1 MATTD
6 GVQGL
11 RPASQPISTGQ
22 MHPRTIMKTVS
33 MTPFS
38 RSSMNPIHCARL
50 APVAWAIS
58 LMCVTGAQAQS
69 VNDSAAVADA
79 GALSPVVVSAERSGG
94 GVWRGAASVDVVSGD
109 ELREGQAQVNLSESL
124 GRVPGLVIRNR
135 QNYAQDLQ
143 ISVRGYGARATFGVR
158 GVRLFVDGIPASA
171 PDGSGQAANF
181 PLGSADRVEVVRGPM
196 AALYGASSGGALL
209 LYTEDGQRPSQW
221 RTGVVAGSDGLWRA
235 STQVTGQTGTA
246 QAPGWSYA
254 LDVSGFA
261 TDGTRPQSAADRNTA
276 NMKLS
281 RSHEGGRTVLVF
293 NRHSSSALDPQGLSR
308 AEFDANPDQT
318 NAGALSFNTRKTVS
332 QTQLGLA
339 FEQALGG
346 GHKLELMG
354 YGGQRQ
360 VVQYQSITTGAQ
372 VPAGSSGG
380 VIDLDRDYWGWN
392 ARWRHDREWQGGR
405 LSLSAGV
412 ASDLQSD
419 TRKGYENFIGTTLGV
434 QGKLRR
440 DEVNRAQ
447 TLDPYVQAE
456 WRTQDLT
463 LMGGLRQTRTE
474 YESTD
479 RYIVGSNGNDSGNKD
494 YTATLPVVGVRWQ
507 WNPSV
512 QAFASIGKG
521 YEIPTLNEVAYRS
534 GGVSGFNTQL
544 NAARSTSAEL
554 GLRGRADQM
563 RWSATAFDIR
573 TDDEIVVQNNTGG
586 RTTFQNAGRTLRQG
600 LELAGEWRTGPI
612 TFTTAYTWMRA
623 NYQDAFMTCTSA
635 GCPNAT
641 PQVQVPQG
649 NQIPGLPKQQLFAQ
663 AAWDT
668 GWAGSKV
675 TLDARHV
682 GRVMVNDLNTDAAA
696 AHTLFN
702 LGIQFK
708 QERGDWTLKEFVRL
722 DNLSDQKHA
731 GSVIVNDGN
740 GRFFEPGAGR
750 KLMLGLEAQRRF

>member
-1 MATTD
+1 VPWTEKSIILKECLVMGSIIPTHLPVVLAI
-6 GVQGL
+6 GLLCAASVRSQSPVQ
-11 RPASQPISTGQ
+11 P
-22 MHPRTIMKTVS
+22 
-33 MTPFS
+33 
-38 RSSMNPIHCARL
+38 L
-50 APVAWAIS
+50 A
-58 LMCVTGAQAQS
+58 LT
-69 VNDSAAVADA
+69 DA
-79 GALSPVVVSAERSGG
+79 GALSPVVVSAERVSGG
-94 GVWRGAASVDVVSGD
+94 LWRSAASVDVVEGK

-124 GRVPGLVIRNR
+124 GRVPGMVIRNR

-209 LYTEDGQRPSQW
+209 LYTEDGQWPAHW
-221 RTGVVAGSDGLWRA
+221 RTGLVAGSDGLWRL
-235 STQVTGQTGTA
+235 STQATGQTGTA
-246 QAPGWSYA
+246 QEPGWSYA
-254 LDVSGFA
+254 VDLSRFE
-261 TDGTRPQSAADRNTA
+261 TDGTRPQSAADRSTA
-276 NMKLS
+276 NLKLS
-281 RSHEGGRTVLVF
+281 RQHEGGRTVLVF
-293 NRHSSSALDPQGLSR
+293 NHHSSFALDPQGLSR
-308 AEFDANPDQT
+308 AEFDTNPEQT
-318 NAGALSFNTRKTVS
+318 NAGALSFNTRKTVA

-354 YGGQRQ
+354 YAGQRQ

-380 VIDLDRDYWGWN
+380 VVDLDRDYWGWN
-392 ARWRHDREWQGGR
+392 ARWRHEGDWQGGR
-405 LSLSAGV
+405 LSLSAGL
-412 ASDLQSD
+412 ASDHQSD
-419 TRKGYENFIGTTLGV
+419 SRKGYENFIGTTLGV

-440 DEVNRAQ
+440 DELNRAQ

-456 WRTQDLT
+456 WRTQSLT
-463 LMGGLRQTRTE
+463 LMGGVRQTRTE

-479 RYIVGSNGNDSGNKD
+479 RYIVGTNRDDSGSKS

-507 WNPSV
+507 WSPSV

-534 GGVSGFNTQL
+534 SGVSGFNTEL
-544 NAARSTSAEL
+544 NAARSTSGEL
-554 GLRGRADQM
+554 GLRGRADKL

-600 LELAGEWRTGPI
+600 LELAGEWRTGPV
-612 TFTTAYTWMRA
+612 TLTSAYTWMRA
-623 NYQDAFMTCTSA
+623 HYQDAFMTCTSA
-635 GCPNAT
+635 GCPAGNI
-641 PQVQVPQG
+641 PQAQVPAG
-649 NQIPGLPKQQLFAQ
+649 NQVPGLPKQQLFAQ

-668 GWAGSKV
+668 GWAGSRV
-675 TLDARHV
+675 TLEARHT

-702 LGIQFK
+702 LGVQFK
-708 QERGDWTLKEFVRL
+708 QERSDWTLREFIRV
-722 DNLSDQKHA
+722 DNLTDQKHA

>member
-1 MATTD
+1 
-6 GVQGL
+6 
-11 RPASQPISTGQ
+11 
-22 MHPRTIMKTVS
+22 MKTVS

-38 RSSMNPIHCARL
+38 RSSINLIHCARL

-209 LYTEDGQRPSQW
+209 LYTEDGQRPAQW

-246 QAPGWSYA
+246 QAQGWSYA

-261 TDGTRPQSAADRNTA
+261 TDGTRPQSAADRSTA

-281 RSHEGGRTVLVF
+281 RSHDGGRTVLVF

-412 ASDLQSD
+412 SSDLQSD

-463 LMGGLRQTRTE
+463 LMGGMRQTRTE

-479 RYIVGSNGNDSGNKD
+479 RYVVGSNGNDSGNKD

-507 WNPSV
+507 WSPSV

-649 NQIPGLPKQQLFAQ
+649 NQIPGLPQQQLFAQ

-702 LGIQFK
+702 LGVQFT

-722 DNLSDQKHA
+722 DNLTDQKHA

-740 GRFFEPGAGR
+740 SRFFEPGAGR
-750 KLMLGLEAQRRF
+750 KLLLGLEAQRSF

>member
-1 MATTD
+1 MTLAIGLLCAAT
-6 GVQGL
+6 
-11 RPASQPISTGQ
+11 
-22 MHPRTIMKTVS
+22 
-33 MTPFS
+33 
-38 RSSMNPIHCARL
+38 
-50 APVAWAIS
+50 
-58 LMCVTGAQAQS
+58 AQAQS
-69 VNDSAAVADA
+69 AAAPVADA
-79 GALSPVVVSAERSGG
+79 GALSPVVVSAERGGSGL
-94 GVWRGAASVDVVSGD
+94 WRSATSVDVVEAD
-109 ELREGQAQVNLSESL
+109 ALREGQAQVNLSEGL

-209 LYTEDGQRPSQW
+209 LYTEEGQQPAQW
-221 RTGVVAGSDGLWRA
+221 RTGVVAGSDGLRRL
-235 STQVTGQTGTA
+235 STQATGQTGSA
-246 QAPGWSYA
+246 QDPGWSYA
-254 LDVSGFA
+254 VDLSRFE

-276 NMKLS
+276 NLKLS
-281 RSHEGGRTVLVF
+281 RPHEGGRTVLVF
-293 NRHSSSALDPQGLSR
+293 NRHSSFALDPQGLSR

-318 NAGALSFNTRKTVS
+318 HAGALSFNTRKTVS

-339 FEQALGG
+339 FEQALGH

-360 VVQYQSITTGAQ
+360 VVQYQSIATGAQ
-372 VPAGSSGG
+372 VPAGSAGG

-392 ARWRHDREWQGGR
+392 ARWRHERDWQGGR
-405 LSLSAGV
+405 LSVSAGV

-419 TRKGYENFIGTTLGV
+419 SRKGYENFVGSTLGV

-440 DEVNRAQ
+440 DELNRAQ
-447 TLDPYVQAE
+447 TLDPYAQAE

-463 LMGGLRQTRTE
+463 LMGGVRQTRTE

-479 RYIVGSNGNDSGNKD
+479 RYIVGSNPDDSGRK
-494 YTATLPVVGVRWQ
+494 TFQASLPVVGVRWQ
-507 WNPSV
+507 LNPSL
-512 QAFASIGKG
+512 QAFASMGKG

-534 GGVSGFNTQL
+534 GGVSGFNTEL

-554 GLRGRADQM
+554 GLRGRADKL

-600 LELAGEWRTGPI
+600 LELAGEWRSGPL
-612 TFTTAYTWMRA
+612 TLTSAYTWMQA
-623 NYQDAFMTCTSA
+623 NYQDAFLTCTTT
-635 GCPNAT
+635 GCPNAN
-641 PQVQVPQG
+641 PQVKVPAG
-649 NQIPGLPKQQLFAQ
+649 NRLPGLPMQQLFAQ

-668 GWAGSKV
+668 GWAGSRV
-675 TLDARHV
+675 TLEARHV

-702 LGIQFK
+702 LGVQFR
-708 QERGDWTLKEFVRL
+708 QDQGDWTLKEFIRL
-722 DNLSDQKHA
+722 DNLIDRKHA

-750 KLMLGLEAQRRF
+750 KLLLGLEAQRRF

>member
-1 MATTD
+1 MMNKKVDPVNDRLHFSPRPVLVAIALLCAG
-6 GVQGL
+6 GVQAQT
-11 RPASQPISTGQ
+11 RAE
-22 MHPRTIMKTVS
+22 
-33 MTPFS
+33 
-38 RSSMNPIHCARL
+38 
-50 APVAWAIS
+50 PV
-58 LMCVTGAQAQS
+58 TTE
-69 VNDSAAVADA
+69 DA

-94 GVWRGAASVDVVSGD
+94 GVWRGVASVDVVGGD
-109 ELREGQAQVNLSESL
+109 ELRDGQAQVNLSESL

-209 LYTEDGQRPSQW
+209 LYTEDGQQPAQW

-235 STQVTGQTGTA
+235 STQVTGQTGTQ

-261 TDGTRPQSAADRNTA
+261 TDGTRPQSAADRTTA
-276 NMKLS
+276 NVKLS

-308 AEFDANPDQT
+308 VEFDANPDQT
-318 NAGALSFNTRKTVS
+318 NAGAISFNTRKTVS

-360 VVQYQSITTGAQ
+360 VVQFQSLPRTSQTPNIVNG
-372 VPAGSSGG
+372 VDRNAGSSGG

-392 ARWRHDREWQGGR
+392 ARWRHERDWQGGR
-405 LSLSAGV
+405 LSLSAGL
-412 ASDLQSD
+412 ASDHQSD
-419 TRKGYENFIGTTLGV
+419 SRKGYENFIGTTLGV
-434 QGKLRR
+434 QGQLRR

-463 LMGGLRQTRTE
+463 LMGGVRHTRTK
-474 YESTD
+474 YESAD
-479 RYIVGSNGNDSGNKD
+479 RYIVGVNGDDSGSKS
-494 YTATLPVVGVRWQ
+494 YSATLPVVGVRWQ
-507 WNPSV
+507 WSPAV
-512 QAFASIGKG
+512 QVFASISKG

-534 GGVSGFNTQL
+534 GGVSGFNTHL

-554 GLRGRADQM
+554 GLRGRADQL

-600 LELAGEWRTGPI
+600 LDLAGEWRTGPV
-612 TFTTAYTWMRA
+612 TLTSAYTWMRA
-623 NYQDAFMTCTSA
+623 NYQDVFMTCTSA
-635 GCPNAT
+635 GCPTANN
-641 PQVQVPQG
+641 PQVQVPA
-649 NQIPGLPKQQLFAQ
+649 NNRIPGLPKHQLFAQ

-668 GWAGSKV
+668 GWAGSRI
-675 TLDARHV
+675 TLEARHT
-682 GRVMVNDLNTDAAA
+682 GKVMVNDLNTDAAA

-702 LGIQFK
+702 LGVQFK
-708 QERGDWTLKEFVRL
+708 QDRGDWTLREFVRV
-722 DNLSDQKHA
+722 DNLTDRKHA

-740 GRFFEPGAGR
+740 SRFFEPGPGR
-750 KLMLGLEAQRRF
+750 KFMLGLEAQRRF

>member
-1 MATTD
+1 MCA
-6 GVQGL
+6 
-11 RPASQPISTGQ
+11 ASV
-22 MHPRTIMKTVS
+22 H
-33 MTPFS
+33 
-38 RSSMNPIHCARL
+38 
-50 APVAWAIS
+50 
-58 LMCVTGAQAQS
+58 AQS
-69 VNDSAAVADA
+69 ASKAVVADA
-79 GALSPVVVSAERSGG
+79 GALSPMVVTAEREAG
-94 GVWRGAASVDVVSGD
+94 GVWRGAASVDVVEGG
-109 ELREGQAQVNLSESL
+109 ELREGQAQVNLSEGL

-135 QNYAQDLQ
+135 QNYAQDMQ
-143 ISVRGYGARATFGVR
+143 ISARGYGARATFGVR

-209 LYTEDGQRPSQW
+209 LYTEDGQQPAQW

-235 STQVTGQTGTA
+235 STQVTGQTGTP

-261 TDGTRPQSAADRNTA
+261 TEGTRPQSAADRSTA

-281 RSHEGGRTVLVF
+281 RPHEGGRTVLVF

-308 AEFDANPDQT
+308 AELDANPNQT
-318 NAGALSFNTRKTVS
+318 NAGALDFNTRKTVS
-332 QTQLGLA
+332 QTQWGLA
-339 FEQALGG
+339 FEQALGN

-360 VVQYQSITTGAQ
+360 VVQFQSITVGAQ
-372 VPAGSSGG
+372 AAPGSSGA

-392 ARWRHDREWQGGR
+392 ARWRHEGDWQGGR
-405 LSLSAGV
+405 LALSAGL
-412 ASDLQSD
+412 ASDHQSD
-419 TRKGYENFIGTTLGV
+419 SRKGYENFIGNSLGV

-463 LMGGLRQTRTE
+463 FMGGVRQTRTE

-479 RYIVGSNGNDSGNKD
+479 RYIKGANKDDSGSKD
-494 YTATLPVVGVRWQ
+494 YKAILPVVGVRWQ
-507 WNPSV
+507 WSPAV

-534 GGVSGFNTQL
+534 GGVSGFNTEL

-554 GLRGRADQM
+554 GLRGRANKM

-600 LELAGEWRTGPI
+600 LELAGEWRTGPV
-612 TFTTAYTWMRA
+612 TLTSAYTWMRA

-635 GCPNAT
+635 GCPTGNN
-641 PQVQVPQG
+641 PQVQVPAG
-649 NQIPGLPKQQLFAQ
+649 NLIPGLPKHQLFVQ

-668 GWAGSKV
+668 GWAGSRV
-675 TLDARHV
+675 TLDARHA
-682 GRVMVNDLNTDAAA
+682 GRVMVNDLNDDAAA

-702 LGIQFK
+702 LGVQFK
-708 QERGDWTLKEFVRL
+708 QDHGDWTLREFVRV
-722 DNLSDQKHA
+722 DNITDQKHA

-740 GRFFEPGAGR
+740 KRFFEPGPGR
-750 KLMLGLEAQRRF
+750 KLLLGLEAQRRF

>member
-1 MATTD
+1 MLVGCVRMMMQKVD
-6 GVQGL
+6 PVNDIFHFPP
-11 RPASQPISTGQ
+11 RPI
-22 MHPRTIMKTVS
+22 
-33 MTPFS
+33 
-38 RSSMNPIHCARL
+38 L
-50 APVAWAIS
+50 VAIA
-58 LMCVTGAQAQS
+58 LLCVGYAQAQIRS
-69 VNDSAAVADA
+69 EPIPTDDA

-94 GVWRGAASVDVVSGD
+94 GVWRGTASVDVVGGD
-109 ELREGQAQVNLSESL
+109 ELRDGQAQVNLSESL
-124 GRVPGLVIRNR
+124 GRVPGLVVRNR

-209 LYTEDGQRPSQW
+209 LYTEDGQQPAQW

-235 STQVTGQTGTA
+235 STQVSGQTGTP

-261 TDGTRPQSAADRNTA
+261 TDGTRPQSAADRTTA

-360 VVQYQSITTGAQ
+360 VVQYQSIVTGAQ
-372 VPAGSSGG
+372 VPPGSSGG
-380 VIDLDRDYWGWN
+380 VIDLDRDYWGVN
-392 ARWRHDREWQGGR
+392 ARWRHESDWQGGR
-405 LSLSAGV
+405 LSLSAGL
-412 ASDLQSD
+412 ASDHQSD
-419 TRKGYENFIGTTLGV
+419 SRKGYENFIGSTLGV

-447 TLDPYVQAE
+447 TLDPYLQAE

-463 LMGGLRQTRTE
+463 LMGGVRQTRTE

-479 RYIVGSNGNDSGNKD
+479 RYIVGTNRDDSGSKS
-494 YTATLPVVGVRWQ
+494 YKGTLPVVGVRWQ
-507 WNPSV
+507 WSPSV

-534 GGVSGFNTQL
+534 GGVSGFNNNL

-554 GLRGRADQM
+554 GLRGRADQL

-573 TDDEIVVQNNTGG
+573 TDDEIVIQNNTGG

-600 LELAGEWRTGPI
+600 VELAGEWRTGMV
-612 TFTTAYTWMRA
+612 TLTSAYTWMRA
-623 NYQDAFMTCTSA
+623 NYKDAFLTCINT
-635 GCPNAT
+635 GCPNMN
-641 PQVQVPQG
+641 PQVQVPAG
-649 NQIPGLPKQQLFAQ
+649 NRIPGLPMHQLFAQ

-668 GWAGSKV
+668 GWAGSRV
-675 TLDARHV
+675 TLEARHT

-702 LGIQFK
+702 LSVQFK
-708 QERGDWTLKEFVRL
+708 QERGDWTLREFVRV
-722 DNLSDQKHA
+722 DNLTDRKHA

-740 GRFFEPGAGR
+740 SRFFEPGSGR
-750 KLMLGLEAQRRF
+750 KFLLGLEAQRRF

>member
-1 MATTD
+1 MMFSIGWVRKPLSVATVAVCAMA
-6 GVQGL
+6 
-11 RPASQPISTGQ
+11 
-22 MHPRTIMKTVS
+22 
-33 MTPFS
+33 
-38 RSSMNPIHCARL
+38 
-50 APVAWAIS
+50 
-58 LMCVTGAQAQS
+58 AQAQTP
-69 VNDSAAVADA
+69 DSRKDTADG
-79 GALSPVVVSAERSGG
+79 GALSPVVVSAERTG
-94 GVWRGAASVDVVSGD
+94 GVWRGAGSIDVVGAD
-109 ELREGQAQVNLSESL
+109 ELREGQAQINLSEGL

-209 LYTEDGQRPSQW
+209 LYTEDGQQPAQW

-235 STQVTGQTGTA
+235 STQLTGQTGTG
-246 QAPGWSYA
+246 QDPGWSYA
-254 LDVSGFA
+254 LDVTGFA
-261 TDGTRPQSAADRNTA
+261 TDGIRPQSAADRSTA
-276 NMKLS
+276 NLKLS
-281 RSHEGGRTVLVF
+281 RQHEGGRTVLVF
-293 NRHSSSALDPQGLSR
+293 NRHSSFALDPQGLER
-308 AEFDANPDQT
+308 KDFDRSAVETDP
-318 NAGALSFNTRKTVS
+318 GAIRFNTRKTVS

-354 YGGQRQ
+354 YGGQRK
-360 VVQYQSITTGAQ
+360 VVQFQSIPKTSQEPTSGP
-372 VPAGSSGG
+372 VDRNAGSSGG

-392 ARWRHDREWQGGR
+392 ARWRHDRDWQGGR

-412 ASDLQSD
+412 ASDHQRD
-419 TRKGYENFIGTTLGV
+419 NRKGYENFVVNTLGE
-434 QGKLRR
+434 QGRLRR

-447 TLDPYVQAE
+447 TLDPYLQAE

-463 LMGGLRQTRTE
+463 LMGGVRQTRTE
-474 YESTD
+474 YESKD
-479 RYIVGSNGNDSGNKD
+479 RYIVGINRDDSGSKSFK
-494 YTATLPVVGVRWQ
+494 ATLPVLGVRWQ
-507 WNPSV
+507 WRPAV

-521 YEIPTLNEVAYRS
+521 FEIPTLNEVAYRS
-534 GGVSGFNTQL
+534 GGVSGFNTEL

-554 GLRGRADQM
+554 GLRGRAEHL

-573 TDDEIVVQNNTGG
+573 TDEEIVVQNNTGG

-600 LELAGEWRTGPI
+600 LELAGEWGAGPV
-612 TFTTAYTWMRA
+612 TLTSAYTWMRA
-623 NYQDAFMTCTSA
+623 NYEDGFMTCISA
-635 GCPNAT
+635 GCPTANN
-641 PQVQVPQG
+641 PQIQVPSG
-649 NQIPGLPKQQLFAQ
+649 NRVPGLPKHQMFVQ

-668 GWAGSKV
+668 GWAGSRV
-675 TLDARHV
+675 TLEARHT

-702 LGIQFK
+702 LGVQF
-708 QERGDWTLKEFVRL
+708 QQAPGDWTLKEFVRL
-722 DNLSDQKHA
+722 DNLTDRKHA

-740 GRFFEPGAGR
+740 RRFFEPGAGR
-750 KLMLGLEAQRRF
+750 KLLLGLEAQRKF

>member
-1 MATTD
+1 
-6 GVQGL
+6 
-11 RPASQPISTGQ
+11 
-22 MHPRTIMKTVS
+22 MKTVS

-38 RSSMNPIHCARL
+38 RSSINLIHCARL

-209 LYTEDGQRPSQW
+209 LYTEDGQRPAQW

-246 QAPGWSYA
+246 QSQGWSYA

-261 TDGTRPQSAADRNTA
+261 TDGTRPQSAADRSTA

-281 RSHEGGRTVLVF
+281 RSHDGGRTVLVF

-318 NAGALSFNTRKTVS
+318 TAGALSFNTRKTVS

-419 TRKGYENFIGTTLGV
+419 TRKGYENFIGATLGV

-479 RYIVGSNGNDSGNKD
+479 RYVVGSNGNDSGNKD
-494 YTATLPVVGVRWQ
+494 YTATLPVMGVRWQ
-507 WNPSV
+507 WSPSV

-649 NQIPGLPKQQLFAQ
+649 NQIPGLPQQQLFAQ

-702 LGIQFK
+702 LGVQFT

-722 DNLSDQKHA
+722 DNLTDQKHA

-740 GRFFEPGAGR
+740 SRFFEPGAGR
-750 KLMLGLEAQRRF
+750 KLLLGLEAQRSF

>member
-1 MATTD
+1 MMNKKVDPVNDRLHFSPRPVLVAIALLCAG
-6 GVQGL
+6 GVQAQT
-11 RPASQPISTGQ
+11 RAE
-22 MHPRTIMKTVS
+22 
-33 MTPFS
+33 
-38 RSSMNPIHCARL
+38 
-50 APVAWAIS
+50 PV
-58 LMCVTGAQAQS
+58 TTE
-69 VNDSAAVADA
+69 DA

-94 GVWRGAASVDVVSGD
+94 GVWRGVASVDVVGGD
-109 ELREGQAQVNLSESL
+109 ELRDGQAQVNLSECL

-209 LYTEDGQRPSQW
+209 LYTEDGQQPAQW

-235 STQVTGQTGTA
+235 STQVTGQTGTQ

-261 TDGTRPQSAADRNTA
+261 TDGTRPQSAADRTTA
-276 NMKLS
+276 NVKLS

-308 AEFDANPDQT
+308 VEFDANPDQT
-318 NAGALSFNTRKTVS
+318 NAGAISFNTRKTVS

-360 VVQYQSITTGAQ
+360 VVQFQSLPRTSQTPNIVNG
-372 VPAGSSGG
+372 VDRNAGSSGG

-392 ARWRHDREWQGGR
+392 ARWRHERDWQGGR
-405 LSLSAGV
+405 LSLSAGL
-412 ASDLQSD
+412 ASDHQSD
-419 TRKGYENFIGTTLGV
+419 SRKGYENFIGTTLGV
-434 QGKLRR
+434 QGQLRR

-463 LMGGLRQTRTE
+463 LMGGVRHTRTK
-474 YESTD
+474 YESAD
-479 RYIVGSNGNDSGNKD
+479 RYIVGVNGDDSGSKS
-494 YTATLPVVGVRWQ
+494 YSATLPVVGVRWQ
-507 WNPSV
+507 WSPAV
-512 QAFASIGKG
+512 QVFASISKG

-534 GGVSGFNTQL
+534 GGVSGFNTHL

-554 GLRGRADQM
+554 GLRGRADQL

-600 LELAGEWRTGPI
+600 LDLAGEWRTGPV
-612 TFTTAYTWMRA
+612 TLTSAYTWMRA

-635 GCPNAT
+635 GCPTANN
-641 PQVQVPQG
+641 PQVQVPA
-649 NQIPGLPKQQLFAQ
+649 NNRIPGLPKHQLFAQ

-668 GWAGSKV
+668 GWAGSRI
-675 TLDARHV
+675 TLEARHT
-682 GRVMVNDLNTDAAA
+682 GKVMVNDLNTDAAA

-702 LGIQFK
+702 LGVQFK
-708 QERGDWTLKEFVRL
+708 QDRGDWTLREFVRV
-722 DNLSDQKHA
+722 DNLTDRKHA

-740 GRFFEPGAGR
+740 SRFFEPGPGR
-750 KLMLGLEAQRRF
+750 KFMLGLEAQRRF

>member
-1 MATTD
+1 MT
-6 GVQGL
+6 
-11 RPASQPISTGQ
+11 ISL
-22 MHPRTIMKTVS
+22 
-33 MTPFS
+33 
-38 RSSMNPIHCARL
+38 RSSQNPSHPAQL
-50 APVAWAIS
+50 APVAWAIA
-58 LMCVTGAQAQS
+58 LMFAAGAQAQS
-69 VNDSAAVADA
+69 TTAEAADA
-79 GALSPVVVSAERSGG
+79 GALSPVVVSAERGSGG
-94 GVWRGAASVDVVSGD
+94 LWRSATSVDVLGGD

-209 LYTEDGQRPSQW
+209 LYTEDGQRPAQW
-221 RTGVVAGSDGLWRA
+221 RTGLVAGSDGLWRL
-235 STQVTGQTGTA
+235 STQATGQTGTA

-254 LDVSGFA
+254 VDLSRFE
-261 TDGTRPQSAADRNTA
+261 TDGTRPQSAADRSTA
-276 NMKLS
+276 NLKLS
-281 RSHEGGRTVLVF
+281 RQHEGGRTVLVF
-293 NRHSSSALDPQGLSR
+293 NRHSSFALDPQGLDR
-308 AEFDANPDQT
+308 AAFNANPEQT
-318 NAGALSFNTRKTVS
+318 NAGALEYNTRKSVA

-339 FEQALGG
+339 FEQALGN

-360 VVQYQSITTGAQ
+360 VVQYQSIAPGAQ
-372 VPAGSSGG
+372 TAPGSSGA

-392 ARWRHDREWQGGR
+392 ARWRHERDWQGGR

-412 ASDLQSD
+412 ASDHQSD
-419 TRKGYENFIGTTLGV
+419 SRKGYENFIGATLGV

-440 DEVNRAQ
+440 DELNRAQ

-456 WRTQDLT
+456 WRTQGLT
-463 LMGGLRQTRTE
+463 LMGGVRQTRTD
-474 YESTD
+474 YESND
-479 RYIVGSNGNDSGNKD
+479 RYIVGNNKDDSGRKD
-494 YTATLPVVGVRWQ
+494 YQATLPVVGARWQ
-507 WNPSV
+507 IDPTL

-534 GGVSGFNTQL
+534 GGVSGFNTEL

-554 GLRGRADQM
+554 GLRGRADKL

-600 LELAGEWRTGPI
+600 LEFAGEWRTGPV
-612 TFTTAYTWMRA
+612 TLTTAYTWMRA
-623 NYQDAFMTCTSA
+623 NYQDAFMTCVVTL
-635 GCPNAT
+635 CPNVN
-641 PQVQVPQG
+641 PPVQVPAG

-668 GWAGSKV
+668 GWAGSRV
-675 TLDARHV
+675 TLEARHV

-702 LGIQFK
+702 LGVQFK
-708 QERGDWTLKEFVRL
+708 QERGDWTLREFIRV
-722 DNLSDQKHA
+722 DNLSDEKHA

-740 GRFFEPGAGR
+740 SRFFEPGPGR
-750 KLMLGLEAQRRF
+750 KLLLGLEAQRRF

>member
-1 MATTD
+1 MMNKKVDPVNDRLHFSPRPVLVAIALLCAG
-6 GVQGL
+6 GVQAQT
-11 RPASQPISTGQ
+11 RAE
-22 MHPRTIMKTVS
+22 
-33 MTPFS
+33 
-38 RSSMNPIHCARL
+38 
-50 APVAWAIS
+50 PV
-58 LMCVTGAQAQS
+58 TTE
-69 VNDSAAVADA
+69 DA

-94 GVWRGAASVDVVSGD
+94 GVWRGVASVDVVGGD
-109 ELREGQAQVNLSESL
+109 ELRDGQAQVNLSESL

-209 LYTEDGQRPSQW
+209 LYTEDGQQPAQW

-235 STQVTGQTGTA
+235 STQVTGQTGTQ

-261 TDGTRPQSAADRNTA
+261 TDGTRPQSAADRTTA
-276 NMKLS
+276 NVKLS

-308 AEFDANPDQT
+308 VEFDANPDQT
-318 NAGALSFNTRKTVS
+318 NAGAISFNTRKTVS

-360 VVQYQSITTGAQ
+360 VVQFQSLPRTSQTPNIVNGLDRN
-372 VPAGSSGG
+372 AGSSGG

-392 ARWRHDREWQGGR
+392 ARWRHERDWQGGR
-405 LSLSAGV
+405 LSLSAGL
-412 ASDLQSD
+412 ASDHQSD
-419 TRKGYENFIGTTLGV
+419 SRKGYENFIGTTLGV
-434 QGKLRR
+434 QGQLRR

-463 LMGGLRQTRTE
+463 LMGGVRHTRTK
-474 YESTD
+474 YESAD
-479 RYIVGSNGNDSGNKD
+479 RYIVGVNGDDSGSKS
-494 YTATLPVVGVRWQ
+494 YSATLPVVGVRWQ
-507 WNPSV
+507 WSPAV
-512 QAFASIGKG
+512 QVFASISKG

-534 GGVSGFNTQL
+534 GGVSGFNTHL

-554 GLRGRADQM
+554 GLRGRADQL

-600 LELAGEWRTGPI
+600 LDLAGEWRTGPV
-612 TFTTAYTWMRA
+612 TLTSAYTWMRA

-635 GCPNAT
+635 GCPTANN
-641 PQVQVPQG
+641 PQVQVPA
-649 NQIPGLPKQQLFAQ
+649 NNRIPGLPKHQLFAQ

-668 GWAGSKV
+668 GWAGSRI
-675 TLDARHV
+675 TLEARHT
-682 GRVMVNDLNTDAAA
+682 GKVMVNDLNTDAAA

-702 LGIQFK
+702 LGVQFK
-708 QERGDWTLKEFVRL
+708 QDRGDWTLREFVRV
-722 DNLSDQKHA
+722 DNLTDRKHA

-740 GRFFEPGAGR
+740 SRFFEPGPGR
-750 KLMLGLEAQRRF
+750 KFMLGLEAQRRF

>member
-1 MATTD
+1 MMNKKVDPVNDRLHFSPRPVLVAIALLCAG
-6 GVQGL
+6 GVQAQT
-11 RPASQPISTGQ
+11 RAE
-22 MHPRTIMKTVS
+22 
-33 MTPFS
+33 
-38 RSSMNPIHCARL
+38 
-50 APVAWAIS
+50 PV
-58 LMCVTGAQAQS
+58 TTE
-69 VNDSAAVADA
+69 DA

-94 GVWRGAASVDVVSGD
+94 GVWRGAASVDVVGGD
-109 ELREGQAQVNLSESL
+109 ELRDGQAQVNLSESL

-209 LYTEDGQRPSQW
+209 LYTEDGQQPAQW

-235 STQVTGQTGTA
+235 STQVTGQTGTQ

-261 TDGTRPQSAADRNTA
+261 TDGTRPQSAADRTTA
-276 NMKLS
+276 NVKLS

-308 AEFDANPDQT
+308 VEFDANPDQT
-318 NAGALSFNTRKTVS
+318 NAGAISFNTRKTVS

-360 VVQYQSITTGAQ
+360 VVQFQSLPRTSQTPNIVNG
-372 VPAGSSGG
+372 VDRNAGSSGG

-392 ARWRHDREWQGGR
+392 ARWRHERDWQGGR
-405 LSLSAGV
+405 LSLSAGL
-412 ASDLQSD
+412 ASDHQSD
-419 TRKGYENFIGTTLGV
+419 SRKGYENFIGTTLGV

-463 LMGGLRQTRTE
+463 LMGGVRHTRTK
-474 YESTD
+474 YESAD
-479 RYIVGSNGNDSGNKD
+479 RYIVGVNGDDSGSKS
-494 YTATLPVVGVRWQ
+494 YSATLPVVGVRWQ
-507 WNPSV
+507 WSPAV
-512 QAFASIGKG
+512 QVFASISKG

-534 GGVSGFNTQL
+534 GGVSGFNTHL

-554 GLRGRADQM
+554 GLRGRADQL

-600 LELAGEWRTGPI
+600 LELAGEWRTGPV
-612 TFTTAYTWMRA
+612 TLTSAYTWMRA

-635 GCPNAT
+635 GCPTANN
-641 PQVQVPQG
+641 PQVQVPA
-649 NQIPGLPKQQLFAQ
+649 NNRIPGLPKHQLFAQ

-668 GWAGSKV
+668 GWAGSRI
-675 TLDARHV
+675 TLEARHT
-682 GRVMVNDLNTDAAA
+682 GKVMVNDLNTDAAA

-702 LGIQFK
+702 LGVQFK
-708 QERGDWTLKEFVRL
+708 QDRGDWTLREFVRV
-722 DNLSDQKHA
+722 DNLTDRKHA

-740 GRFFEPGAGR
+740 SRFFEPGPGR
-750 KLMLGLEAQRRF
+750 KFMLGLEAQRRF

>member
-1 MATTD
+1 MMNKKVDPVNDRLHFSPRPVLVAIALLCAG
-6 GVQGL
+6 GVQAQT
-11 RPASQPISTGQ
+11 RAE
-22 MHPRTIMKTVS
+22 
-33 MTPFS
+33 
-38 RSSMNPIHCARL
+38 
-50 APVAWAIS
+50 PV
-58 LMCVTGAQAQS
+58 TTE
-69 VNDSAAVADA
+69 DA

-94 GVWRGAASVDVVSGD
+94 GIWRGVASVDVVGGD
-109 ELREGQAQVNLSESL
+109 ELRDGQAQVNLSECL

-209 LYTEDGQRPSQW
+209 LYTEDGQQPAQW

-235 STQVTGQTGTA
+235 STQVTGQTGTQ

-261 TDGTRPQSAADRNTA
+261 TDGTRPQSAADRTTA
-276 NMKLS
+276 NVKLS

-308 AEFDANPDQT
+308 VEFDANPDQT
-318 NAGALSFNTRKTVS
+318 NAGAISFNTRKTVS

-360 VVQYQSITTGAQ
+360 VVQFQSLPRTSQTPNIVNG
-372 VPAGSSGG
+372 VDRNAGSSGG

-392 ARWRHDREWQGGR
+392 ARWRHERDWQGGR
-405 LSLSAGV
+405 LSLSAGL
-412 ASDLQSD
+412 ASDHQSD
-419 TRKGYENFIGTTLGV
+419 SRKGYENFIGTTLGV
-434 QGKLRR
+434 QGQLRR

-463 LMGGLRQTRTE
+463 LMGGVRHTRTK
-474 YESTD
+474 YESAD
-479 RYIVGSNGNDSGNKD
+479 RYIVGVNGDDSGSKS
-494 YTATLPVVGVRWQ
+494 YSATLPVVGVRWQ
-507 WNPSV
+507 WSPAV
-512 QAFASIGKG
+512 QVFASISKG

-534 GGVSGFNTQL
+534 GGVSGFNTHL

-554 GLRGRADQM
+554 GLRGRADQL

-600 LELAGEWRTGPI
+600 LDLAGEWRTGPV
-612 TFTTAYTWMRA
+612 TLTSAYTWMRA

-635 GCPNAT
+635 GCPTANN
-641 PQVQVPQG
+641 PQVQVPA
-649 NQIPGLPKQQLFAQ
+649 NNRIPGLPKHQLFAQ

-668 GWAGSKV
+668 GWAGSRI
-675 TLDARHV
+675 TLEARHT
-682 GRVMVNDLNTDAAA
+682 GKVMVNDLNTDAAA

-702 LGIQFK
+702 LGVQFK
-708 QERGDWTLKEFVRL
+708 QDRGDWTLREFVRV
-722 DNLSDQKHA
+722 DNLTDRKHA

-740 GRFFEPGAGR
+740 SRFFEPGPGR
-750 KLMLGLEAQRRF
+750 KFMLGLEAQRRF